1 MSEEIKIVED
11 MQKVLEQMR
20 LDDIEDNSDS
30 EFELF
35 SCSCCGL
42 DKPKAG
48 SVMYSMELVF
58 CNDCALL
65 SEIALATKKITA
77 ISDFLQ
83 LMEDKK
89 LENLCTYINKEQ
101 SRLNN

>member
-1 MSEEIKIVED
+1 MPDNKKLIED
-11 MQKVLEQMR
+11 MQQVLEQMR
-20 LDDIEDNSDS
+20 LDDIEDNPDS

-48 SVMYSMELVF
+48 SIMYSMDIIL
-58 CNDCALL
+58 CNDCSLL
-65 SEIALATKKITA
+65 SEIAFALKR
-77 ISDFLQ
+77 ISDISEFMEQ
-83 LMEDKK
+83 TEDKK
-89 LENLCTYINKEQ
+89 LLNLCEYVKQEQ

>member
-1 MSEEIKIVED
+1 MPENMKIIED
-11 MQKVLEQMR
+11 MQQVLEQMR
-20 LDDIEDNSDS
+20 LDDIEDNPDS

-35 SCSCCGL
+35 SCSCCGE

-48 SVMYSMELVF
+48 SIMYTMDIIL

-65 SEIALATKKITA
+65 SEIAFSMKKISD
-77 ISDFLQ
+77 ISEFMEQ
-83 LMEDKK
+83 MEDKK
-89 LENLCTYINKEQ
+89 LANLCEYIKKEQ

>member
-1 MSEEIKIVED
+1 MTDELNIVED
-11 MQKVLEQMR
+11 MQQVMEQMR
-20 LDDIEDNSDS
+20 LDDIEDDPNS

-48 SVMYSMELVF
+48 SVMYTMDIIF

-65 SEIALATKKITA
+65 SEIAFATKKI
-77 ISDFLQ
+77 SDITDFMAQ
-83 LMEDKK
+83 MEDKK
-89 LENLCTYINKEQ
+89 LENLCEYVKQEQ

>member
-1 MSEEIKIVED
+1 
-11 MQKVLEQMR
+11 
-20 LDDIEDNSDS
+20 
-30 EFELF
+30 LF

-48 SVMYSMELVF
+48 SIMYTMDIIF

-65 SEIALATKKITA
+65 SEIAFATKKI
-77 ISDFLQ
+77 SDITDFMAQ
-83 LMEDKK
+83 MEDKK
-89 LENLCTYINKEQ
+89 IENLCEYVKQEQ